1 MKYEVVEDF
10 ESIFHDH
17 YDENGDI
24 VYMSFVQGD
33 ILDGEVLPFTD
44 LSLAMIAEDGQIE
57 AMR

>member
-24 VYMSFVQGD
+24 VYMWFAQGD
-33 ILDGEVLPFTD
+33 ILDDQELPFTD
-44 LSLAMIAEDGQIE
+44 LSLAMIAEDGQIVAVE
-57 AMR
+57 